1 MESTSQQSTR
11 REWLICLGLIAIYL
25 AARLPNLRA
34 MPAFT
39 DETTYA
45 RWAQLIIADPRHNL
59 FVSMSDAKP
68 PLHYWL
74 LAATRWFAQDPIEA
88 GRILSVLLGLLVFP
102 GLLALSREIA
112 RIAKGVN
119 PALLTFIAGILLITS
134 PIIAQQQRMIMAEAL
149 LLPQAVAMAWLSL
162 RLARLLAENAP
173 RRQVLLTSLWL
184 GILWATALLTKQ
196 VFSYFLWAFVPLA
209 TLIHCRRDSWMRTAR
224 QSLLPLGI
232 MTLLGLTCFL
242 PVVFTDST
250 QTLKSRL
257 LYKPIFLPKSDDNR
271 LTLAWNHILE
281 LFWPQSDGRFQLWPH
296 NAAAPLD
303 HGILY
308 LYMTPPILVLIAA
321 AFIWMIRRR
330 AWGLAIFLGGW
341 TTIFIGSFL
350 IGAGVIMSRYTAL
363 AALPLLLAAAWLLAL
378 TAQLLREKLP
388 LVPAAAIASIV
399 SAMFIAWPAAATE
412 ATVISWQSPV
422 YSAFD
427 AEQYVTEFGG
437 GHVTE
442 ETLVWLLEQAEDH
455 PITIVTGSWVGSPN
469 DAMWLYLS
477 GNPNI
482 KLYWDDWKKTLV
494 HPVAPGTYLLGEN
507 RWIDKADKRV
517 VLDFSQPVYYIVPI
531 THFHNGPA
539 KSFVPAEVLPPHV
552 LVQHFSNPTD
562 RFTSANFQELAIIRL
577 QPGAKVAIVNEQ
589 NQ

>member
-1 MESTSQQSTR
+1 MATDTQSTSR
-11 REWLICLGLIAIYL
+11 REWLICLALIGVYL
-25 AARLPNLRA
+25 VARLPNLRT

-45 RWAQLIIADPRHNL
+45 RWAQLIITDPRHNL

-74 LAATRWFAQDPIEA
+74 LAATRGFAGDPIKA
-88 GRILSVLLGLLVFP
+88 GRILSVLLGVLVFP

-119 PALLTFIAGILLITS
+119 AGLLAFIAGMLLIAS

-162 RLARLLAENAP
+162 RLARLLAENAAG
-173 RRQVLLTSLWL
+173 RRVLLNALWL
-184 GILWATALLTKQ
+184 GVIWAAALLTKQ

-209 TLIHCRRDSWMRTAR
+209 VVIYCRRDSWVRVVR
-224 QSLLPLGI
+224 QSLMPI
-232 MTLLGLTCFL
+232 AMMTLLGLACFL
-242 PVVFTDST
+242 PVIFTDST
-250 QTLKSRL
+250 QTLKARL

-271 LTLAWNHILE
+271 FTLAWNHILE
-281 LFWPQSDGRFQLWPH
+281 LFWPQADGRFHPWPH

-308 LYMTPPILVLIAA
+308 LYLTPPILVLIAA
-321 AFIWMIRRR
+321 AFVWMVRRR

-341 TTIFIGSFL
+341 TGIFLGSFL
-350 IGAGVIMSRYTAL
+350 FGAGVIMSRYAAL
-363 AALPLLLAAAWLLAL
+363 AALPLLLAAAWLLTLA
-378 TAQLLREKLP
+378 AQWLREKLS
-388 LVPAAAIASIV
+388 LIPAAALAT
-399 SAMFIAWPAAATE
+399 AFCAAFAAWPAAATG
-412 ATVISWQSPV
+412 AAVISWQSPV
-422 YSAFD
+422 YTAFD

-437 GHVTE
+437 GQVTE
-442 ETLVWLLEQAEDH
+442 QTLVWLMEQAEDH
-455 PITIVTGSWVGSPN
+455 PITVVTGSWVGSPN

-482 KLYWDDWKKTLV
+482 QLYWDDYKKTLV

-507 RWIDKADKRV
+507 RWVDKADKRV
-517 VLDFSQPVYYIVPI
+517 VLDFSRPVYYIVPI
-531 THFHNGPA
+531 
-539 KSFVPAEVLPPHV
+539 
-552 LVQHFSNPTD
+552 
-562 RFTSANFQELAIIRL
+562 
-577 QPGAKVAIVNEQ
+577 
-589 NQ
+589 